1 MQWIILVARFEPSNR
16 SIKPSTDAPA
26 NSLVIGFAANRV
38 QIARNMDTQD
48 KSEYVVAG
56 IAAIILLEILT
67 VALMIGVYFGR
78 ALS

>member
-1 MQWIILVARFEPSNR
+1 
-16 SIKPSTDAPA
+16 
-26 NSLVIGFAANRV
+26 
-38 QIARNMDTQD
+38 MDTPD

-67 VALMIGVYFGR
+67 VALMLGVYLGR

>member
-1 MQWIILVARFEPSNR
+1 LAERFDPSNR
-16 SIKPSTDAPA
+16 SIKPSTGAPA
-26 NSLVIGFAANRV
+26 NPSVIGFAANRV
-38 QIARNMDTQD
+38 QSNENMDTSD

>member
-1 MQWIILVARFEPSNR
+1 
-16 SIKPSTDAPA
+16 
-26 NSLVIGFAANRV
+26 VIGFAANRV
-38 QIARNMDTQD
+38 QIARNMDSQD